1 MFQPLPANPTN
12 GARLPRG
19 ERLKTKLA
27 TWNVPGQEPVRAATA
42 RALQTFSRQCYAQQH
57 CAIGECA
64 HSAISYMR
72 LLASNDGSSH
82 MTWIEEQLA
91 VLRAHRLS
99 TKRWRWFPFYLTLLA
114 LLEVGSPLVDERRA
128 GARPACERAVTRIER
143 SMHDAETVPPTPGA
157 GKHRTRSHTLLTDT
171 ATEELRCQE
180 IRTSRRH
187 RPFLPSRKRC
197 RSSCSFLAGEMED
210 CPQMLSRVRVAGS
223 GDIFR
228 CSGDNEFSSRAS
240 ALRAKIDDVVGA
252 LDDLEAVFDNND
264 GMPPLDEAVHAIQKP
279 LNVGEV

>member
-64 HSAISYMR
+64 HSEISYMR
-72 LLASNDGSSH
+72 LLALNDGSSH

-114 LLEVGSPLVDERRA
+114 LLEVGSPLVGERRA
-128 GARPACERAVTRIER
+128 GVRTAGLRAGRATRIER
-143 SMHDAETVPPTPGA
+143 STHDVETVPPSPSA
-157 GKHRTRSHTLLTDT
+157 GKHRTRSHTPLTETT
-171 ATEELRCQE
+171 AGAEVFGDPNVAATP
-180 IRTSRRH
+180 TV
-187 RPFLPSRKRC
+187 PSE
-197 RSSCSFLAGEMED
+197 SQTM
-210 CPQMLSRVRVAGS
+210 
-223 GDIFR
+223 
-228 CSGDNEFSSRAS
+228 
-240 ALRAKIDDVVGA
+240 
-252 LDDLEAVFDNND
+252 
-264 GMPPLDEAVHAIQKP
+264 
-279 LNVGEV
+279 